1 MPDRIFIANWKMQL
15 SPKAAVELAGA
26 LQRLLKNFKGKAVL
40 CPDFLSLPLVAKK
53 IKSGSLLLGAQDAAA
68 YEHGAYTGE
77 VAAADLATLGV
88 KYVIIGHSERRSYL
102 QESDKLLAAKIKMVL
117 AQKMIPVLCVGENAT
132 ERKQGKAASVVKLQ
146 LKGAL
151 QSLSASELRS
161 LVIAYE
167 PVWAIGTGL
176 NCDMEKAGRIKAVI
190 TEWCRR
196 AGLKRISILYGGS
209 VKPDNV
215 TTFLGPDGFDG
226 FLVGGAS
233 LDALSFSRI
242 VKA

>member
-132 ERKQGKAASVVKLQ
+132 ERKQGKAASVVKSQ

-167 PVWAIGTGL
+167 PVWAH
-176 NCDMEKAGRIKAVI
+176 
-190 TEWCRR
+190 
-196 AGLKRISILYGGS
+196 
-209 VKPDNV
+209 
-215 TTFLGPDGFDG
+215 
-226 FLVGGAS
+226 
-233 LDALSFSRI
+233 
-242 VKA
+242 

>member
-1 MPDRIFIANWKMQL
+1 MQL
-15 SPKAAVELAGA
+15 SPAAAGKLAGA
-26 LQRLLKNFKGKAVL
+26 LARLFKNFKGKAVI

-53 IKSGSLLLGAQDAAA
+53 IKTSSLILGAQDAAA

-77 VAAADLATLGV
+77 VAASDLAALGV

-102 QESDKLLAAKIKMVL
+102 QEGDKLLAAKIKMVL
-117 AQKMIPVLCVGENAT
+117 VNKMIPVLCVGENAA
-132 ERKQGKAASVVKLQ
+132 ERKQGKAASVIKLQ

-176 NCDMEKAGRIKAVI
+176 NCDVDKAVRIKAAI

-196 AGLKRISILYGGS
+196 AGLKKVSVLYGGS
-209 VKPDNV
+209 VKPDNASS
-215 TTFLGPDGFDG
+215 FLGAEAFDG
-226 FLVGGAS
+226 LLIGGAS
-233 LDALSFSRI
+233 LDALSFSHI
-242 VKA
+242 VKS